1 MKKSNNGGMLPIE
14 TNYNGILFRS
24 RLEARWAMFFDL
36 LHIRWNYEPE
46 GFTNGN
52 DSYLPD
58 FVLYNV
64 SLRGRDNNPLYIE
77 IKPES
82 FKEYRYKEWFT
93 KNLVLFN
100 GTPREFLW
108 ENYDSEGGF
117 QQYPW
122 WDDRMRIWKCVKCGR
137 VKIEYCEGNYNY
149 CVEGTCI
156 GKNDDAWLLRAAI
169 LADSA
174 RFNK

>member
-36 LHIRWNYEPE
+36 IQARWNYEPE
-46 GFTNGN
+46 GFTNGD

-64 SLRGRDNNPLYIE
+64 ALRDESSPLYIE

-82 FKEYRYKEWFT
+82 FTQDRYKEWFT

-100 GTPREFLW
+100 GTPRQFIW
-108 ENYDSEGGF
+108 DNNTSEGGF
-117 QQYPW
+117 QQTPY
-122 WDDRMRIWKCVKCGR
+122 WDNCMRIWKCVKCGR
-137 VKIEYCEGNYNY
+137 MKIEFSEGHYNR
-149 CVEGTCI
+149 CIEGCD
-156 GKNDDAWLLRAAI
+156 GKSDDAWLLRAAI